1 MKHPWQRI
9 GAYLIDYGMILLWM
23 AALFGAAN
31 LGWLAIEIPDAFTTK
46 ARWLAQGQAFLMLTL
61 PVYLYFT
68 ISEMFVRQA
77 TLGKRVLQLRFKG
90 RPAQII
96 LRNMLKFAPWEVTH
110 TGIWHGMNVPFGSAP
125 TPLGWTLFAVSM
137 GLSFLYFISLFVRNG
152 HPPYDGLAG
161 TQVARVLADNDP

>member
-1 MKHPWQRI
+1 MARAGPSFPNADPPRLPILYYQRDVCASGDAWQ
-9 GAYLIDYGMILLWM
+9 A
-23 AALFGAAN
+23 
-31 LGWLAIEIPDAFTTK
+31 
-46 ARWLAQGQAFLMLTL
+46 
-61 PVYLYFT
+61 
-68 ISEMFVRQA
+68 
-77 TLGKRVLQLRFKG
+77 VLQLRVKG